1 MFQLTVFQGLFFMI
15 LLQIQLENFFLST
28 CKHQQVNF
36 VSFLVFVGTAASF
49 TTKIASFETVAKQDT
64 ILNPV
69 PKQ

>member
-1 MFQLTVFQGLFFMI
+1 MI
-15 LLQIQLENFFLST
+15 CSKVSKKNFFHPPVNT
-28 CKHQQVNF
+28 DKPNF

-49 TTKIASFETVAKQDT
+49 TAKIASFETVAKQDT